1 MADPADVP
9 RTDDASWRTL
19 TAFFGTTFVV
29 SWSAWF
35 LAGALDTSRDPAT
48 GHSVS
53 WTLLV
58 YLGTFAPAIVALA
71 MTAQAGRQQV
81 AALFGQV
88 VRIDVP
94 MRRYL
99 LAFLFMFAVKLGVA
113 AAYRLGLGAWPRL
126 GYESVALLAVAT
138 IFSTPGQAGE
148 ELGWRGFA
156 LPRLGARIGV
166 AWASIVL
173 GVAWAF
179 WHLPLFIIPGVDKS
193 GQAFPVWGL
202 GVVALSVAMAFL
214 WLRTGRSLLP
224 VMLMHAGVNNLGSII
239 PGAIPKASNIW
250 TWHASPQLWLTT
262 GVLWLAAAGVLVA
275 MYRGRHAAE
284 PL

>member
-1 MADPADVP
+1 MTRA
-9 RTDDASWRTL
+9 DDASWRTL
-19 TAFFGTTFVV
+19 AAFFGATFVV
-29 SWSAWF
+29 SWGAWF
-35 LAGALDTSRDPAT
+35 LAGALDSGRDAAT
-48 GHSVS
+48 GHAAS

-58 YLGTFAPAIVALA
+58 YVGTFAPAIVALA
-71 MTAQAGRQQV
+71 MTARTGRGQV
-81 AALFGQV
+81 AALLGRI
-88 VRIDVP
+88 VRIDVAL
-94 MRRYL
+94 RWYL
-99 LAFLFMFAVKLGVA
+99 FAFLFMFTVKLAVA
-113 AAYRLGLGAWPRL
+113 AAYRLGLGAWPRF
-126 GYESVALLAVAT
+126 GYEGAALLAVAT

-166 AWASIVL
+166 GWASIVL
-173 GVAWAF
+173 GVVWAL

-239 PGAIPKASNIW
+239 PGAVPNASNIW

-262 GVLWLAAAGVLVA
+262 GVLWLAAAGILVV
-275 MYRGRHAAE
+275 MYRDRHAAQA
-284 PL
+284 L